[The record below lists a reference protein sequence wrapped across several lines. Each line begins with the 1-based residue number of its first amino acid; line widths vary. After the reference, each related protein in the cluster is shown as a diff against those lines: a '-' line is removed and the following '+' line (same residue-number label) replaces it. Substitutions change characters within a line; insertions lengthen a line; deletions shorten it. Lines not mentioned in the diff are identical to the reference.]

1 MGVHSTEVETMKFE
15 LHGSTFYSD
24 KEFTKGDIVKYD
36 GTVKGLE
43 LLRGVV
49 VGDNGEGVEVY
60 WSVRNEVQT
69 EIPDFIEKVIQ

>member
-1 MGVHSTEVETMKFE
+1 MKFE

-49 VGDNGEGVEVY
+49 VGHNGKGVEVY
-60 WSVRNEVQT
+60 WAVVDKVQT
-69 EIPDFIEKVIQ
+69 EIPDFIEKVAQ